1 MEINSR
7 ANVGEKV
14 LSKVRERELAK
25 RQKTNKSPM
34 EEKEKKVDKKVDK
47 KVVEPKEKEK
57 KVDKKVVEPK
67 EKKVEQPKDKDKSL
81 SLNNKISEVSK
92 ISLKNKK
99 EIDGLS
105 KKLDKVL
112 SKLK

>member
-7 ANVGEKV
+7 ANAGEKV

-25 RQKTNKSPM
+25 RQKTNKSP
-34 EEKEKKVDKKVDK
+34 
-47 KVVEPKEKEK
+47 PKE

-67 EKKVEQPKDKDKSL
+67 EKKVEQPKEKDKSF

-99 EIDGLS
+99 EIDSLS

>member
-34 EEKEKKVDKKVDK
+34 EEKEKKVDKKV
-47 KVVEPKEKEK
+47 VEPKEKEKKVDK

-67 EKKVEQPKDKDKSL
+67 EKKVEPKDKDKSL